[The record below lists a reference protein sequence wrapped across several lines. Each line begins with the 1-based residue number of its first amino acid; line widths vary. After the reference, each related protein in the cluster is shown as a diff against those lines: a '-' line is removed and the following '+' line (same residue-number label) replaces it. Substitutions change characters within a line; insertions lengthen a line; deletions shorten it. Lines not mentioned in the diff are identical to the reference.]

1 LLTTNTTKNI
11 TGTNGNKQDD
21 PKDRLKGLAGLTP
34 EFFEDFIWG
43 LEFGAFQHDKH
54 IIWKYG
60 NPWLY
65 PADEF
70 QMLKTAVR
78 GMNVVSILRVQ
89 EDRTAKA
96 DIGKALGISDDQKEK
111 NKTTAKSMASF
122 FKDLPK

>member
-1 LLTTNTTKNI
+1 LLTKADPK
-11 TGTNGNKQDD
+11 GNSQGD
-21 PKDRLKGLAGLTP
+21 PKDIVKGLANITP
-34 EFFEDFIWG
+34 DFFEDFVWG
-43 LEFGAFQHDKH
+43 LEFGAFQHEKH

-78 GMNVVSILRVQ
+78 GMNAASLIKVNA
-89 EDRTAKA
+89 DRTAKA
-96 DIGKALGISDDQKEK
+96 DIGKALGISDEQKEK

-122 FKDLPK
+122 FKDLPE